1 MRSEK
6 IGYKIRQAR
15 MDRLPYMLIVG
26 EKEEADGTVS
36 VRSRFLGDEGAKEL
50 ESFEAAVLEEIR
62 TKAIRKPL
70 EEKKK

>member
-1 MRSEK
+1 
-6 IGYKIRQAR
+6 

-26 EKEEADGTVS
+26 EKEAAEGTVS
-36 VRSRFLGDEGAKEL
+36 VRSRFLGDEGAKDL

-62 TKAIRKPL
+62 TKAIRQPL